1 MFDLADVTY
10 VKRITIGTS
19 NSDNVLTEQEIQKAT
34 DLLNK
39 CLTGPPK
46 GRIIGIEKSFRILN
60 IGEHQ
65 AVIQWLVY
73 HVGFARKPFWME
85 E

>member
-1 MFDLADVTY
+1 MFDLTEVRY

-19 NSDNVLTEQEIQKAT
+19 NPSHVVSEEEVQNAM

-39 CLTGPPK
+39 CLTGPPA
-46 GRIIGIEKSFRILN
+46 GTIVGIEKSFKILN

-65 AVIQWLVY
+65 AVLQWIVY
-73 HVGFARKPFWME
+73 HVGFARKPVWLDD
-85 E
+85 

>member
-1 MFDLADVTY
+1 MFDLADVKY
-10 VKRITIGTS
+10 VRRITIGTS
-19 NSDNVLTEQEIQKAT
+19 NPDNVLTEQEIQKAT

-39 CLTGPPK
+39 CLAGPPK
-46 GRIIGIEKSFRILN
+46 GKIIGIEKSFRILN

-73 HVGFARKPFWME
+73 HVGFARKPVWIE

>member
-1 MFDLADVTY
+1 MFDLADIKY
-10 VKRITIGTS
+10 VKRITVGAGNADT
-19 NSDNVLTEQEIQKAT
+19 VLTEQEIQKAM

-39 CLTGPPK
+39 CLAGPPK
-46 GRIIGIEKSFRILN
+46 GRIIGMEKSLRILN
-60 IGEHQ
+60 IGGHQ

>member
-1 MFDLADVTY
+1 MFDLADVKY
-10 VKRITIGTS
+10 VKRITVGTG
-19 NSDNVLTEQEIQKAT
+19 NSDKVLTEQEIQKAM

-39 CLTGPPK
+39 CLAGPPQGK
-46 GRIIGIEKSFRILN
+46 IIGIEKSLRVLN

-73 HVGFARKPFWME
+73 HVGFVRKPFWLE

>member
-1 MFDLADVTY
+1 MFDLADVKY

-19 NSDNVLTEQEIQKAT
+19 DSDNVLTEQEIQKAM
-34 DLLNK
+34 DLLNT
-39 CLTGPPK
+39 CLAGPPK
-46 GRIIGIEKSFRILN
+46 GTIIGIEKSLRILS

-73 HVGFARKPFWME
+73 HVGFARKPVWLE
-85 E
+85 A

>member
-1 MFDLADVTY
+1 MFDLTDVRY
-10 VKRITIGTS
+10 VKRISIGSS
-19 NSDNVLTEQEIQKAT
+19 NPGDMLTDEEIQKAM

-39 CLTGPPK
+39 CLAGPPV
-46 GRIIGIEKSFRILN
+46 GTIIGIEKSFKILN

-65 AVIQWLVY
+65 AVLQWIVY
-73 HVGFARKPFWME
+73 QVGFPRKPVWLE